1 MANNY
6 FYAVDNAN
14 KADVIS
20 AKESPNVKRSVFP
33 YGRSRVLTVN
43 EGFIY
48 PVDYIPIVPGD
59 SLDLD
64 IIANIV
70 TANPFVSR
78 QFSGMKVA
86 FHCFFNKYEHE
97 WKGWKNYATEGRR
110 GNQKLQLPT
119 YRPTILGFDA
129 LANAHLL
136 FDGCPVKYSNAD
148 VLCDFGATSSLLSYL
163 AGLAY
168 KAPRPKTEAAS
179 LSWNGTTVTSNSFN
193 GGSSVASTL
202 ASYLLVS
209 SQSSRSFIT
218 NYDTGVASLFDSHEA
233 LIPYFNAI
241 PFASYQRNY
250 RDFYAPKELIKDN
263 PLWFPDDE
271 DDFTLPYAGGFCNC
285 LSNTHNLY
293 KGFSLVPNNC
303 SNIDSGLDGN
313 NTAST
318 LAKGIA
324 DGPILGSL
332 RCRQFEGDAFTTA
345 LPFLERGGQT
355 SLFNT
360 LFSAVSSVN
369 AVQADGVVA
378 KRNLT
383 KYTPTQYDQH
393 LPTHDSLVVRGTQ
406 PESNDA
412 VSVWFEANG
421 QYNSFMGVYTTMNQ
435 IQELAVMS
443 LWSRRNAMASG
454 DYNSL
459 IRAHYGVDPNSEDRR
474 GRYLGGTILR
484 LNFDSVTQTSETSN
498 TPLGSKVSE
507 AYGSGSARIGHF
519 EFSDFGAIM
528 ILASIVPD
536 TFYTQ
541 GVDPWFDRNNTLD
554 ELPFPEF
561 TSLPRANLLTKRL
574 FFAGFSSTAGDVLF
588 GYQERFLD
596 YKYRDNRLGGA
607 FLDWKD
613 SFYRSMT
620 FARFFTAAPVLNSEF
635 VTCSPYNCRD
645 DMYTVPKQP
654 HFIMQFADSVRLV
667 RSLPYVNKEAN
678 FNI

>member
-6 FYAVDNAN
+6 FYAIDNAN
-14 KADVIS
+14 KADVIA
-20 AKESPNVKRSVFP
+20 AKENPNVKRSVFP

-48 PVDYIPIVPGD
+48 PVDYIPVIPGD

-70 TANPFVSR
+70 SANPFVSR

-86 FHCFFNKYEHE
+86 FHCIFNKYEHE
-97 WKGWKNYATEGRR
+97 WRGWKNYATEGRR
-110 GNQKLQLPT
+110 GNQKLTLPT

-129 LANAHLL
+129 LGNAHLL
-136 FDGCPVKYSNAD
+136 FGGYPVKSSNAD
-148 VLCDFGATSSLLSYL
+148 VLCDFSSTSSLLSYL

-168 KAPRPKTEAAS
+168 KAPRPKNEGAS
-179 LSWNGTTVTSNSFN
+179 LVWNGTTVTSSSFD
-193 GGSSVASTL
+193 GSSSAASTL

-209 SQSSRSFIT
+209 SQNSRSFIT
-218 NYDTGVASLFDSHEA
+218 NYDTGVVGLFSSTEA
-233 LIPYFNAI
+233 LIPHFNAI

-285 LSNTHNLY
+285 LSNAHPMY

-318 LAKGIA
+318 LANNIA

-345 LPFLERGGQT
+345 LPFLERGGET
-355 SLFNT
+355 KLWNSLFNALNASSLPYDDGSVIKDFNSEVAITSQPDTAQHSVYT
-360 LFSAVSSVN
+360 LPISASQRAFATIWNTTHSR
-369 AVQADGVVA
+369 DG
-378 KRNLT
+378 
-383 KYTPTQYDQH
+383 
-393 LPTHDSLVVRGTQ
+393 SL
-406 PESNDA
+406 
-412 VSVWFEANG
+412 
-421 QYNSFMGVYTTMNQ
+421 GVFTTMNQ

-498 TPLGSKVSE
+498 TPLGSKVSD
-507 AYGSGSARIGHF
+507 AYGSGSAHIGHF
-519 EFSDFGAIM
+519 EFGDFGAVM

-541 GVDPWFDRNNTLD
+541 GLDPWFDRNNTLD

-574 FFAGFSSTAGDVLF
+574 FFGGFSSTAGDSLF

-620 FARFFTAAPVLNSEF
+620 FARFFTTAPVLNSEF

-645 DMYTVPKQP
+645 DMYSVPKQS